1 MSKLTMKQ
9 MPVMERP
16 YEKLL
21 LYGEEA
27 LSNAELLAIILKNG
41 TKSETVVEI
50 AQRVLMLDE
59 KNNLS
64 NISKLEINELIK
76 VKGIGKVKAIQIKAV
91 LELAKRIAMPISQA
105 NIKIENSKDVYE
117 LLRYQCIN
125 QTKEL
130 FWVLNLDIKN
140 NVIKISKIAMG
151 GKAKISININDVFR
165 ESIKI
170 SASSIIIVHNHPSGD
185 TKPSQADILFT
196 YKVIEASKILEIEVL
211 DHLIISNSGYTSLR
225 QEQLF

>member
-225 QEQLF
+225 QEQIF